1 MKNIL
6 QQQINRMIEEMQ
18 LKGFSRVTINTYSKN
33 INRVHEFF
41 QKPLLDLTSEEVR
54 NFFLFLLN
62 VRKLSTSSWSNAY
75 YSLNFFFTLFNCIG
89 KLSLVP
95 KIKRSYELPQVFSRS
110 EIETILNHISS
121 LKYRA
126 IYFTIYGAGLR
137 ISELGNLKISDIDLD
152 RMQIR
157 VQGGKGNKDRYTLL
171 SKRNMQ
177 VIIKYIEYYKPNEW
191 LFYAKSNRS
200 KNLDTRQI
208 QRYFS
213 EIIKKL
219 KIDKRVSVHTLRHS
233 FATHLLEDGTNI
245 FYIQRLLGHANIS
258 STSRYLHMQDLT
270 LLNITSPLDSNKH
283 KINNLEK
290 IEPVQQWID
299 FKIA

>member
-1 MKNIL
+1 
-6 QQQINRMIEEMQ
+6 
-18 LKGFSRVTINTYSKN
+18 
-33 INRVHEFF
+33 
-41 QKPLLDLTSEEVR
+41 
-54 NFFLFLLN
+54 
-62 VRKLSTSSWSNAY
+62 
-75 YSLNFFFTLFNCIG
+75 
-89 KLSLVP
+89 
-95 KIKRSYELPQVFSRS
+95 
-110 EIETILNHISS
+110 
-121 LKYRA
+121 
-126 IYFTIYGAGLR
+126 LR